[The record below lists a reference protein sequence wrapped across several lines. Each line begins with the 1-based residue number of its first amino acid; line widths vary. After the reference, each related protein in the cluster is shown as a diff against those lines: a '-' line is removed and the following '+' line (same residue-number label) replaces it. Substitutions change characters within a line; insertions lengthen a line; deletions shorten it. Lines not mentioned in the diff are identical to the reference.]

1 MLNQGTVSAWA
12 ALTSTGN
19 ATNVISPKVVPSP
32 VTTTA
37 KTQLSTLGVGM
48 LRQISVAAVLSIG
61 SFPTKSFAIAGDA
74 TALALPSVAGF
85 TTGFEL
91 HAKDGTSS
99 RREWELVVNPYT
111 VAGGDGAKYAG
122 LSETAK
128 ALFDA
133 QLQPTPG
140 TMSLEQAIALALNAQ
155 AAGVAAVVTFDQTS
169 NKLGVNYGTEAQL
182 DTYIG
187 LLEALTIAA
196 DKEVV
201 AVEFADVVPTS
212 DGGTTVGFL
221 E

>member
-19 ATNVISPKVVPSP
+19 ATNVISPKLVPAP
-32 VTTTA
+32 VTSTA

-74 TALALPSVAGF
+74 AALTLPSVAGF

-91 HAKDGTSS
+91 HAEDGTTA
-99 RREWELVVNPYT
+99 RREWKHVATPYA
-111 VAGGDGAKYAG
+111 VSGGTGAKYAA
-122 LSETAK
+122 LTEEIKAAFDNVLLPTA
-128 ALFDA
+128 
-133 QLQPTPG
+133 G
-140 TMSLEQAIALALNAQ
+140 TMTLEQAIALAITNQ
-155 AAGVAAVVTFDQTS
+155 DGVAAVVNFDQTTNVLS
-169 NKLGVNYGTEAQL
+169 INYGTEAQL
-182 DTYIG
+182 DAYITA
-187 LLEALTIAA
+187 LEALTIAA

-201 AVEFADVVPTS
+201 AVEFADVVVST
-212 DGGTTVGFL
+212 GGSSAVGFL

>member
-1 MLNQGTVSAWA
+1 
-12 ALTSTGN
+12 
-19 ATNVISPKVVPSP
+19 

-48 LRQISVAAVLSIG
+48 LRQITVAAVLSIG
-61 SFPTKSFAIAGDA
+61 SFPTKSFAVAGDA
-74 TALALPSVAGF
+74 AALALPSVAGF
-85 TTGFEL
+85 ATGFEL

-122 LSETAK
+122 LAAAVKEA
-128 ALFDA
+128 FDA

-140 TMSLEQAIALALNAQ
+140 TMTLEQAIALALNAQ
-155 AAGVAAVVTFDQTS
+155 DESVAAVVTFDQTS
-169 NKLGVNYGTEAQL
+169 NKLSVNYGTEAQL
-182 DTYIG
+182 DAYIL

-196 DKEVV
+196 DKQVV
-201 AVEFADVVPTS
+201 AVEFADVVAS
-212 DGGTTVGFL
+212 AGGTTSGTDFL